1 VHLEPLVTVLVT
13 ILVLPVTILSPG
25 VILKLFAPLL
35 EQVCRNGAGL
45 ASISHHFE
53 QSDHHLT
60 KMVQVW
66 PYICTNFAL
75 A

>member
-35 EQVCRNGAGL
+35 EQVCRNGADWRQFRT
-45 ASISHHFE
+45 IS
-53 QSDHHLT
+53 SNLT
-60 KMVQVW
+60 
-66 PYICTNFAL
+66 II
-75 A
+75 